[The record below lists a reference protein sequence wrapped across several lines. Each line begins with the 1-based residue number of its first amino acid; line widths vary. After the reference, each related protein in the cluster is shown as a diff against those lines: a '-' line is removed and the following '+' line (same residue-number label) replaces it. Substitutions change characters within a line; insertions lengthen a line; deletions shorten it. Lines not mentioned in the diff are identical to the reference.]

1 MKDNVTVLGIDVA
14 KRKFDVALIQGE
26 NKPKAK
32 VFGNTK
38 SGHKKLWQWLRK
50 NKATDS
56 FACLEATG
64 PYGEELAAFLHEH
77 GAKVS
82 VVNPARVKGFRQ
94 SELGRTKTDEA
105 DAALI
110 ARFCQAMK
118 PDLWQPPAP
127 HLKTLQALVHRLE
140 NLNSMKQQEVNRL
153 HVIHESLK
161 ENIKSCIRFLEEQIS
176 DLKKKIKEHINNHK
190 DLNEKQKLL
199 ESIPGV
205 AETTIATVLTFLAEP
220 QKFRSAKQV
229 AAFVGLNP
237 KQCQSGSSVRG
248 RTRLSKTGNSLLR
261 KSLYMPALSAK
272 RNNPLLAAFAQR
284 LEQARKSKMVIL
296 GAVMRKL
303 LHLIHGVLK
312 SGEPFN
318 PAISYQGS

>member
-1 MKDNVTVLGIDVA
+1 MNDNASVLGIDVA
-14 KRKFDVALIQGE
+14 KQKFDVALIQGE

-64 PYGEELAAFLHEH
+64 NYGEELAAFLHEH

-94 SELGRTKTDEA
+94 SELGRTKTDQA

-140 NLNSMKQQEVNRL
+140 NLNTMRQKEVNRL
-153 HVIHESLK
+153 HVIHDNLR
-161 ENIKSCIRFLEEQIS
+161 EN
-176 DLKKKIKEHINNHK
+176 
-190 DLNEKQKLL
+190 
-199 ESIPGV
+199 V
-205 AETTIATVLTFLAEP
+205 A
-220 QKFRSAKQV
+220 S
-229 AAFVGLNP
+229 
-237 KQCQSGSSVRG
+237 
-248 RTRLSKTGNSLLR
+248 
-261 KSLYMPALSAK
+261 
-272 RNNPLLAAFAQR
+272 
-284 LEQARKSKMVIL
+284 
-296 GAVMRKL
+296 
-303 LHLIHGVLK
+303 
-312 SGEPFN
+312 
-318 PAISYQGS
+318 